1 MSTPDQTMRERVAVA
16 MFARRDD
23 PYDDREWAELDRA
36 DQEFWYCYADAALT
50 ALATPTPA
58 MVEAGAEAIFDEERN
73 ASMGGMPWPDWDDS
87 EDVGKEQYRVLAH
100 AALTAAFKEGE
111 A

>member
-1 MSTPDQTMRERVAVA
+1 MSTPDQTMRELAAVA

-50 ALATPTPA
+50 AIATPTPA
-58 MVEAGAEAIFDEERN
+58 MVEAGAREAHAYMAGDDWFDCGAQCREQERTSFRRSW
-73 ASMGGMPWPDWDDS
+73 A
-87 EDVGKEQYRVLAH
+87 
-100 AALTAAFKEGE
+100 AALTAAGE
-111 A
+111 VRG